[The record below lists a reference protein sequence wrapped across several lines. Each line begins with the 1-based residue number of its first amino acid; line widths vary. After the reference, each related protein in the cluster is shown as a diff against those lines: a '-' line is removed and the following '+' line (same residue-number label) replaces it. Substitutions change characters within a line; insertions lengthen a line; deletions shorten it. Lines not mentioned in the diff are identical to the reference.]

1 MLLALDAGNT
11 NITVGVFDG
20 RRLTA
25 HWRLRTVHDQTAD
38 EWGILLRNLFALTSL
53 ELGGVDGII
62 VASVV
67 PPLNSSL
74 ALMARHYFN
83 TEAVFVTH
91 ETDTG
96 LRIRYD
102 NPREVGADRIV
113 NGVAAFAKYGGPCV
127 VVDLGTAITFDA
139 ISAHAEYLG
148 GIICAGIGITVEGL
162 FAKTARLP
170 LVDVREPEKLIG
182 TNTVG
187 SMQSGLYYGAI
198 GVIDGILERLKT
210 STSLRKEV
218 AALIRHHGTH
228 PTEAW
233 GDAAC
238 RRFLGRLAEDGLPLD
253 RWATLR
259 LADQLGKGLDRENRL
274 VEHRALLSRL
284 EALAAAAPPLAVRDL
299 ALDGAALMKLAGRSG
314 GPWLGEL
321 QRQLL
326 VAVMDDPGL
335 NGAEALAEV
344 ARKLMASD

>member
-38 EWGILLRNLFALTSL
+38 EWGISLRSLFALSSL
-53 ELGGVDGII
+53 DLATVDGII

-139 ISAHAEYLG
+139 ISARAEYLG

-198 GVIDGILERLKT
+198 AVIDGILERLIAEMGPET
-210 STSLRKEV
+210 RSVATGGQARLVTPGSRYLKEV
-218 AALIRHHGTH
+218 DEDLTLEGLRIIWERI
-228 PTEAW
+228 
-233 GDAAC
+233 
-238 RRFLGRLAEDGLPLD
+238 GRP
-253 RWATLR
+253 
-259 LADQLGKGLDRENRL
+259 
-274 VEHRALLSRL
+274 
-284 EALAAAAPPLAVRDL
+284 
-299 ALDGAALMKLAGRSG
+299 
-314 GPWLGEL
+314 
-321 QRQLL
+321 
-326 VAVMDDPGL
+326 
-335 NGAEALAEV
+335 
-344 ARKLMASD
+344 